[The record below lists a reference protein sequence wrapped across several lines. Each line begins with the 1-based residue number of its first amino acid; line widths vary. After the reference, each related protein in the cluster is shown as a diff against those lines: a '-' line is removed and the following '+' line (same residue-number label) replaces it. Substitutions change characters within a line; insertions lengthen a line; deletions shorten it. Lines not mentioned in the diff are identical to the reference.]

1 MLFSENL
8 EDSKD
13 GTIYKCRRK
22 IVHTDGNRYGIIA
35 VRVRSGVRNF
45 TSPTWSVTDAFANG
59 LSPAITSPVVCSVLP
74 SEMLPGATVR
84 LFVTAVLADAGDAWA
99 ATLSTP

>member
-22 IVHTDGNRYGIIA
+22 IVHTDGNREGIIA

-59 LSPAITSPVVCSVLP
+59 LSPAITSPVVCNVLP
-74 SEMLPGATVR
+74 SEMRPGATVK
-84 LFVTAVLADAGDAWA
+84 LFITVVLVGAVDV
-99 ATLSTP
+99 